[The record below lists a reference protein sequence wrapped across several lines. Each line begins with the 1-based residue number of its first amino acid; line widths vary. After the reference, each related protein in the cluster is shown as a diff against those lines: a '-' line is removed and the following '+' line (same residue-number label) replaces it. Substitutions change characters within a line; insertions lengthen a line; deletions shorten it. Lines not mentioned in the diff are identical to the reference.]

1 MSQHDFQNVIKD
13 MTLESRVAWALPI
26 VLDADVDTAG
36 GVFPSDRVSLISNE
50 KTPVGIL
57 DVEE

>member
-1 MSQHDFQNVIKD
+1 MSQHDILKVFND
-13 MTLESRVAWALPI
+13 MTLESGVAWTLPI
-26 VLDADVDTAG
+26 VLDVDVDTAG
-36 GVFPSDRVSLISNE
+36 GVVPGDRVSLISKE